1 MMGLMILIIILIVT
15 NALHLRIR
23 CSHQTI
29 AKIIKE
35 LAKQRTKNNTVVLAK
50 AIPIVVNKT
59 GFPEELVHKCLG
71 ITS

>member
-1 MMGLMILIIILIVT
+1 MMSLIILIIILIST
-15 NALHLRIR
+15 YSLNLRIR
-23 CSHQTI
+23 CSYQKTT
-29 AKIIKE
+29 KIIKE

-59 GFPEELVHKCLG
+59 GFPEELVYKCLG

>member
-1 MMGLMILIIILIVT
+1 MMGLMILIIILITT

-23 CSHQTI
+23 CSHQITT
-29 AKIIKE
+29 KIFKE
-35 LAKQRTKNNTVVLAK
+35 LAKHRTKNNTVVLSY

-59 GFPEELVHKCLG
+59 GFPEELVQKCLG

>member
-1 MMGLMILIIILIVT
+1 MMGLMILIIILIAT

-23 CSHQTI
+23 CSYQTT
-29 AKIIKE
+29 AKIIRE

-59 GFPEELVHKCLG
+59 GFSEELVYKCLG